1 MFDNVR
7 GVKSKL
13 NSIRNIIEEEKP
25 TIIGLVETKLDEE
38 DIIEIEG
45 YEIRRRE
52 RKTEGGG
59 VLIAYREEIKNIINV
74 VREVEED
81 CEMLWMKINNQVNKI
96 RIGIIYMPQEDST
109 TYNKL
114 KNIYSVIEEEIRTA
128 FNNKEKLL
136 IMGDLNCKVGN
147 NIPNNNAKVTKGG
160 RLLLKLVKKYNLSI
174 VNAEAC
180 CQGLWT
186 RARRK

>member
-1 MFDNVR
+1 MFVNVM

-38 DIIEIEG
+38 DIIIEIEG

-81 CEMLWMKINNQVNKI
+81 C
-96 RIGIIYMPQEDST
+96 G
-109 TYNKL
+109 
-114 KNIYSVIEEEIRTA
+114 
-128 FNNKEKLL
+128 
-136 IMGDLNCKVGN
+136 
-147 NIPNNNAKVTKGG
+147 
-160 RLLLKLVKKYNLSI
+160 
-174 VNAEAC
+174 
-180 CQGLWT
+180 
-186 RARRK
+186 